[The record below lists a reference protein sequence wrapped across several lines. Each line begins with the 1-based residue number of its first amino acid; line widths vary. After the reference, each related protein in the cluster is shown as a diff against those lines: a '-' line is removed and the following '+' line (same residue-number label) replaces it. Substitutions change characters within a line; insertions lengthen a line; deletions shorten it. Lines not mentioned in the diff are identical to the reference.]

1 MAGRRYRVRGM
12 DCAEETRALRQ
23 TVGRLPGVASL
34 DFNLLNGTMEVGFSD
49 EALDD
54 ATILAASKKAGLDAV
69 PVPPDAASGT
79 LSGARDDAGYW
90 QKNGRALLCGAS
102 GLLILAGFSAHAV
115 LHHGFFHAFLETDGG
130 TPHRY
135 PFLSVLF
142 YAAASVAGGWFILP
156 KALGASRRMRPD
168 MNLLMTL
175 AVAGAMAVGE
185 WLEAA
190 TVAFLFSLSLL
201 LESWSVARARR
212 AIKSLLNVTPST
224 ARTFCPHGGDVVERP
239 VGDIP
244 VGATILVRPGE
255 RLPLDGVITKGTTAV
270 NQAPITGES
279 VPVRKEP
286 GDEVFAGTINETGA
300 FEFRVTLPA
309 GDTTLNRI
317 IRMVEEAQSRR
328 SPSEQWVEKFARVYT
343 PVMMLSAVLVA
354 LAPPLL
360 FGGAWGAWFY
370 EALVLLV
377 IACPCALV
385 ISTPVSIVSAL
396 ASAAR
401 NGVLIKG
408 GAFLETAASLKAI
421 AMDKTGTVT
430 RGHPEV
436 QTVVPL
442 NGHTEPELLERAA
455 ALETHSDHPLAQAIL
470 RYAGARQVTVP
481 PAEEF
486 RIFKGKGAEGL
497 IGGRLF
503 WLGSHRLLH
512 EKGLETPEM
521 HGRIGAMEDSGHS
534 VVVIGNE
541 AHVCGLISIADTVRE
556 EAARSV
562 RQMQAAGIGQIVMLT
577 GDNAGI
583 AEAVAQEIGI
593 GDVRAELLPEDKLR
607 AVENLVKGTGSTAM
621 IGDGINDA
629 PALAAATLGIA
640 MGAVGSD
647 AAVETADIALM
658 SDDLSK
664 IPWLIRHAQRTLR
677 VIRQNIFF
685 ALGVKVI
692 FMALALL
699 NLGTLWMAIAADTGA
714 SLIVILNAL
723 RLLNA
728 GRVAREEEG
737 KN

>member
-1 MAGRRYRVRGM
+1 M
-12 DCAEETRALRQ
+12 DCAEETQALRQ

-54 ATILAASKKAGLDAV
+54 ATVVAAAKKAGLDAV
-69 PVPPDAASGT
+69 PQDAAPGALNGT
-79 LSGARDDAGYW
+79 PDGAGYW

-102 GLLILAGFSAHAV
+102 GLLILAGCSAHAV
-115 LHHGFFHAFLETDGG
+115 LHHGFFHALLG
-130 TPHRY
+130 TGSGATHRY
-135 PFLSVLF
+135 PFLSILF
-142 YAAASVAGGWFILP
+142 YAAASVAGSWSILP
-156 KALGASRRMRPD
+156 KALGAVRRMRPD

-175 AVAGAMAVGE
+175 AVTGAMAVGE

-224 ARTFCPHGGDVVERP
+224 ARTLCPRDGDIVEKP
-239 VGDIP
+239 VDDIP

-255 RLPLDGVITKGTTAV
+255 RLPLDGVITKGTTAI

-279 VPVRKEP
+279 VPVRKGP

-300 FEFRVTLPA
+300 FEFRVTLPVE
-309 GDTTLNRI
+309 DTTLNRI

-328 SPSEQWVEKFARVYT
+328 SPSEQWVEKFARIYT
-343 PVMMLSAVLVA
+343 PVMMLFAVLVA
-354 LAPPLL
+354 LVPPLL

-408 GAFLETAASLKAI
+408 GAFLETAATLKAI

-442 NGHTEPELLERAA
+442 NGHTETELLERAA
-455 ALETHSDHPLAQAIL
+455 ALETHSDHPLARAIL

-481 PAEEF
+481 PAEGF
-486 RIFKGKGAEGL
+486 RIFKGKGAEGFV
-497 IGGRLF
+497 GGRLF

-512 EKGLETPEM
+512 EKDLETPEM
-521 HGRIGAMEDSGHS
+521 HGRIEAMEDSGHS

-541 AHVCGLISIADTVRE
+541 AHVCGLISIADTIRE
-556 EAARSV
+556 EAAPSIQ
-562 RQMQAAGIGQIVMLT
+562 QMKATGIGHIVMLT

-583 AEAVAQEIGI
+583 AQAVAREVGI
-593 GDVRAELLPEDKLR
+593 ADVRAELLPEDKLR
-607 AVENLVKGTGSTAM
+607 AVESLVNGIGSTAM

-723 RLLNA
+723 RLLNV
-728 GRVAREEEG
+728 RS
-737 KN
+737 